1 VGIVSICLPGRRFL
15 SEAYFTIDLAVRD
28 IFPVSHVGINLCLL
42 RSITRIRET
51 VGCNRLAQIASVG
64 PSHYDCHRYDIK
76 NWSIQLFQIYPY
88 LRSVAKVVLPEDAS
102 GR

>member
-1 VGIVSICLPGRRFL
+1 
-15 SEAYFTIDLAVRD
+15 
-28 IFPVSHVGINLCLL
+28 
-42 RSITRIRET
+42 
-51 VGCNRLAQIASVG
+51 VG

-88 LRSVAKVVLPEDAS
+88 LRTVAKVVLPEDAS